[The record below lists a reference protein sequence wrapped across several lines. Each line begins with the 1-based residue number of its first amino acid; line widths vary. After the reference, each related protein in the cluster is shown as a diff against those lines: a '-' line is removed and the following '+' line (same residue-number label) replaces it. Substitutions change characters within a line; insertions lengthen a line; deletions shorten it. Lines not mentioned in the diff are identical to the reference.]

1 MTEGTLNRVK
11 AASAGKPLQSCEMAI
26 FLKVLPVLETL
37 SQTLVERLEER
48 LTAHSTEGADFCIG
62 DVYLDM
68 SALFVAYTSY
78 ASMVPEAEKVLNH
91 PALAE
96 LATSLEEELA
106 PLTMAQHLAVR
117 GFVWCFVY
125 GGVGLWGFV
134 CICMHLTCPDT
145 NMHAHQTTRQ
155 APMEAAQRM
164 AVQMKAV
171 LDMTPEQHPDRKNL
185 ELATIMMEQTAS
197 GMQGALADT
206 KNYWRLVEIKD
217 SIASMELQASPLD
230 TLVDANRKLVRPRE
244 GSLLGD
250 ARRRSNLNPHPHPLH
265 PTATATAAGG
275 HAPQGLPLQ
284 GQGVHVLALLGR
296 PPLRH
301 PGTYLP
307 TYKQPPPPN
316 QTASDPRPA

>member
-1 MTEGTLNRVK
+1 MTDLCHIPSTPIHLSPTRANGLFETKVKTLSQMTEGTLNRVK

-125 GGVGLWGFV
+125 GGVGLWGYV

-145 NMHAHQTTRQ
+145 NMHAYQTTRQ

-171 LDMTPEQHPDRKNL
+171 LDMTPEEHPDRKNL
-185 ELATIMMEQTAS
+185 EVRL
-197 GMQGALADT
+197 L
-206 KNYWRLVEIKD
+206 RLVAWIW
-217 SIASMELQASPLD
+217 
-230 TLVDANRKLVRPRE
+230 VDCMI
-244 GSLLGD
+244 
-250 ARRRSNLNPHPHPLH
+250 
-265 PTATATAAGG
+265 
-275 HAPQGLPLQ
+275 
-284 GQGVHVLALLGR
+284 
-296 PPLRH
+296 
-301 PGTYLP
+301 
-307 TYKQPPPPN
+307 
-316 QTASDPRPA
+316 